1 MPRIATGP
9 PDRFKNMP
17 RKGQLPCVHILPRV
31 YSWGSKGNQFRQ
43 AGGMFAASWVGPGPH
58 CSARTGHPLPCSPG
72 PTWTCASSPLSAL
85 LGSLAA
91 AAFQLTLQTQN
102 KRGGWVEEKNKPS
115 TLAAGQS
122 HLLHQNSEI
131 KGPPGPGGGEGRRQ
145 AATHSHVPTWRGT
158 GPGPGLPLPGG
169 CLHGLLALRPPL
181 GLASG
186 RNKCA
191 AQRPGC
197 FPPSPCGLRAAMAV
211 APLGSPNCPFSCPAG
226 SGVGTAPT
234 LGCAGSLWQCS
245 PHLLLGL

>member
-1 MPRIATGP
+1 
-9 PDRFKNMP
+9 
-17 RKGQLPCVHILPRV
+17 
-31 YSWGSKGNQFRQ
+31 
-43 AGGMFAASWVGPGPH
+43 MFAASCVGPGPR
-58 CSARTGHPLPCSPG
+58 CSARTGHPPPCSPG
-72 PTWTCASSPLSAL
+72 PPGTCASSPLSAL
-85 LGSLAA
+85 PGSLAA
-91 AAFQLTLQTQN
+91 AAFRLTLQTQN

-131 KGPPGPGGGEGRRQ
+131 KGPPGSGGGEGRGQ

-158 GPGPGLPLPGG
+158 GPGPGPPLPGG
-169 CLHGLLALRPPL
+169 CLRRPLALRLPL

-191 AQRPGC
+191 AQRPGH
-197 FPPSPCGLRAAMAV
+197 FPPSPCGLWAAMAA
-211 APLGSPNCPFSCPAG
+211 APLGSPSCPSSCPAG

-245 PHLLLGL
+245 PCLLLGL